1 MNIIFLIL
9 IQLMV
14 ALPGQSSERT
24 DSVLQEE
31 SESILD
37 TLQVKKNE
45 LKKFK
50 SELKKIENHIID
62 SKLGQNAYVKFDKI
76 AGSVVIVA
84 VVIGSYKAHFPPGF
98 RAMVSAY
105 TSVTGLSKGMIKLS
119 ERDMKIFLYQ
129 VKLLR
134 SKIKTSE
141 DNIILQTNY
150 HCRMVEDHKMCYNQ

>member
-1 MNIIFLIL
+1 MNIIFLIVIQFL
-9 IQLMV
+9 I

-24 DSVLQEE
+24 DSILQED
-31 SESILD
+31 SEKILD
-37 TLQVKKNE
+37 NFQAKKHE

-50 SELKKIENHIID
+50 SDLKKIENHIVE
-62 SKLGQNAYVKFDKI
+62 SRMGQNAYVQFDKI

-84 VVIGSYKAHFPPGF
+84 IVIGSYKAHFPPGF
-98 RAMVSAY
+98 RAMLSAY

-119 ERDMKIFLYQ
+119 EKDMKIFLYQ

-141 DNIILQTNY
+141 DNIELQSQY
-150 HCRMVEDHKMCYNQ
+150 YCRMVDDHKMCGN